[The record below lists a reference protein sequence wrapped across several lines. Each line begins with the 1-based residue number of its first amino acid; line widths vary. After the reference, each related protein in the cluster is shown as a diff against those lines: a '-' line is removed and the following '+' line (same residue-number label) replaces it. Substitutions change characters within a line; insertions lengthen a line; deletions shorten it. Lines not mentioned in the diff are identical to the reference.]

1 MNRLRQSFTLFE
13 RVLWLCSAGLI
24 VLSALLFRGGSAF
37 SVITSLIGVT
47 SLIIAA
53 KGNPLSQALM
63 ILFSLLYGWISWT
76 FSYYGEM
83 ITYLGMTSPIAILP
97 MAAWSLIAWLRHP
110 YEGRR
115 TQVAVNRLQAGEI
128 VFLAV
133 LTAAVTAAFYFIL
146 RAFHT
151 ANLLPSTL
159 SVATSFAAAYLT
171 ARRSAWFALAYAMN
185 DLVLIVLWLLASLTD
200 TSYIT
205 VLVCF
210 AVFFINDL
218 YGFLSWLEMR
228 KRQKTV

>member
-1 MNRLRQSFTLFE
+1 MKRIYDYFTPFE
-13 RVLWLCSAGLI
+13 RALWLSSAGLI
-24 VLSALLFRGGSAF
+24 ILSAVLFRGGGAL

-47 SLIIAA
+47 SLIFAA

-63 ILFSLLYGWISWT
+63 IVFSLLYGWISWT
-76 FSYYGEM
+76 FSYYGEV
-83 ITYLGMTSPIAILP
+83 ITYLGMTMP

-110 YEGRR
+110 FDGSRA
-115 TQVAVNRLQAGEI
+115 QVAVNRLRAGEI
-128 VFLAV
+128 VFLAA
-133 LTAAVTAAFYFIL
+133 LTTAVTVGFYFIL

-185 DLVLIVLWLLASLTD
+185 DLVLMVLWLLASLTD
-200 TSYIT
+200 TSYFT

-210 AVFFINDL
+210 AVFFVNDL
-218 YGFLSWLEMR
+218 YGFLSWMNMR
-228 KRQKTV
+228 KRQKIA

>member
-1 MNRLRQSFTLFE
+1 MKRIYDYFTPFE
-13 RVLWLCSAGLI
+13 RALWLSSAGLI
-24 VLSALLFRGGSAF
+24 ILSAVLFRGGGAL

-47 SLIIAA
+47 SLIFAA
-53 KGNPLSQALM
+53 KGNPISQALM
-63 ILFSLLYGWISWT
+63 IVFSLLYGWISWT

-83 ITYLGMTSPIAILP
+83 ITYLGMTMP

-110 YEGRR
+110 FDGSRA
-115 TQVAVNRLQAGEI
+115 QVAVNWLKAGEI

-133 LTAAVTAAFYFIL
+133 LTTAVTVGFYFIL

-185 DLVLIVLWLLASLTD
+185 DLVLMVLWLLASLTD
-200 TSYIT
+200 TSYFT

-210 AVFFINDL
+210 AVFFVNDL
-218 YGFLSWLEMR
+218 YGFLSWLNMR
-228 KRQKTV
+228 KRQKIA

>member
-1 MNRLRQSFTLFE
+1 MKRIYDYFTPFE
-13 RVLWLCSAGLI
+13 RALWLSSAGLI
-24 VLSALLFRGGSAF
+24 ILSAVLFLGGGAL

-47 SLIIAA
+47 SLIFAA
-53 KGNPLSQALM
+53 KGNPISQALM
-63 ILFSLLYGWISWT
+63 IVFSLLYGWISWT

-83 ITYLGMTSPIAILP
+83 ITYLGMTMP

-110 YEGRR
+110 FDGSRA
-115 TQVAVNRLQAGEI
+115 QVAVNRLRAGEI

-133 LTAAVTAAFYFIL
+133 LTTAVTVGFYFIL

-185 DLVLIVLWLLASLTD
+185 DLVLMVLWLLASLTD
-200 TSYIT
+200 TSYFT

-210 AVFFINDL
+210 AVFFVNDL
-218 YGFLSWLEMR
+218 YGFLSWLNMR
-228 KRQKTV
+228 KRQKIA

>member
-1 MNRLRQSFTLFE
+1 MNRLRTYFTPFE
-13 RVLWLCSAGLI
+13 RALWLSSAGLI
-24 VLSALLFRGGSAF
+24 VLSAVLFRGGGALF
-37 SVITSLIGVT
+37 VLTSLIGVT
-47 SLIIAA
+47 SLIFAA
-53 KGNPLSQALM
+53 KGNPISQALM
-63 ILFSLLYGWISWT
+63 IVFSLLYGWISWT

-83 ITYLGMTSPIAILP
+83 ITYLGMTMP

-110 YEGRR
+110 FAGSRA
-115 TQVAVNRLQAGEI
+115 QVTVNRLKAGEI

-133 LTAAVTAAFYFIL
+133 LTTAVTVGFYFIL

-200 TSYIT
+200 PSYFT

-210 AVFFINDL
+210 AVFFVNDL
-218 YGFLSWLEMR
+218 YGFLSWRRMR
-228 KRQKTV
+228 KHQKTA

>member
-1 MNRLRQSFTLFE
+1 MHRLRNYFTPFE
-13 RVLWLCSAGLI
+13 RALWLSSAGLI
-24 VLSALLFRGGSAF
+24 VLSAVLFRGGGTL
-37 SVITSLIGVT
+37 SVITSIIGVT
-47 SLIIAA
+47 SLIFAA

-63 ILFSLLYGWISWT
+63 IVFSLLYGWISWT

-83 ITYLGMTSPIAILP
+83 ITYLGMTMP

-115 TQVAVNRLQAGEI
+115 AQVAVNRLKAGEV

-133 LTAAVTAAFYFIL
+133 LTAAVTVGFYFIL

-185 DLVLIVLWLLASLTD
+185 DLVLIVLWLLASMTD
-200 TSYIT
+200 ASYFT

-210 AVFFINDL
+210 AVFFVNDL
-218 YGFLSWLEMR
+218 YGFLSWRRMRRTQREM
-228 KRQKTV
+228 

>member
-1 MNRLRQSFTLFE
+1 MHRLRNYFTPFE
-13 RVLWLCSAGLI
+13 RALWLSSAGLI
-24 VLSALLFRGGSAF
+24 VLSALMFRGGGTL

-47 SLIIAA
+47 SLIFAA
-53 KGNPLSQALM
+53 KGNSLSQALM
-63 ILFSLLYGWISWT
+63 IVFSLLYGWISWT

-83 ITYLGMTSPIAILP
+83 ITYLGMTMP

-115 TQVAVNRLQAGEI
+115 AQVAVNRLQAGEI
-128 VFLAV
+128 AFLAV
-133 LTAAVTAAFYFIL
+133 LTAAVTVGFYFIL
-146 RAFHT
+146 CACHT

-200 TSYIT
+200 TSYFT

-210 AVFFINDL
+210 AVFFVNDL
-218 YGFLSWLEMR
+218 YGFLSWLNMR
-228 KRQKTV
+228 NRQKK

>member
-1 MNRLRQSFTLFE
+1 MKRIYDYFTPFE
-13 RVLWLCSAGLI
+13 RALWLSSAGLI
-24 VLSALLFRGGSAF
+24 ILSAVLFRGGGAL

-47 SLIIAA
+47 SLIFAA
-53 KGNPLSQALM
+53 KGNPISQALM
-63 ILFSLLYGWISWT
+63 IVFSLLYGWISWT

-83 ITYLGMTSPIAILP
+83 ITYLGMTMP

-110 YEGRR
+110 FDGSRA
-115 TQVAVNRLQAGEI
+115 QVAVNRLRAGEI
-128 VFLAV
+128 IFLAA
-133 LTAAVTAAFYFIL
+133 LTTAVTVGFYFIL

-185 DLVLIVLWLLASLTD
+185 DLVLMVLWLLASLTD
-200 TSYIT
+200 TSYFT

-210 AVFFINDL
+210 AVFFVNDL
-218 YGFLSWLEMR
+218 YGFLSWLNMR
-228 KRQKTV
+228 KRQKIA

>member
-1 MNRLRQSFTLFE
+1 MYRLRTYFTPFE
-13 RVLWLCSAGLI
+13 RALWLSSAGLI
-24 VLSALLFRGGSAF
+24 VLSAVLFRGGGAL
-37 SVITSLIGVT
+37 SVLTSLIGVT
-47 SLIIAA
+47 SLIFAA
-53 KGNPLSQALM
+53 KGNPISQALM
-63 ILFSLLYGWISWT
+63 IVFSLLYGWISWT

-83 ITYLGMTSPIAILP
+83 ITYLGMTMP

-110 YEGRR
+110 FAGSRA
-115 TQVAVNRLQAGEI
+115 QVAVNRLKAGEI

-133 LTAAVTAAFYFIL
+133 LTTAVTVGFYFIL

-151 ANLLPSTL
+151 ANLLPSTI

-200 TSYIT
+200 PSYFT

-210 AVFFINDL
+210 AVFFVNDL
-218 YGFLSWLEMR
+218 YGFLSWRRMR
-228 KRQKTV
+228 KHQKTA

>member
-1 MNRLRQSFTLFE
+1 MKRIYDYFTPFE
-13 RVLWLCSAGLI
+13 RALWLSSAGLI
-24 VLSALLFRGGSAF
+24 ILSAVLFRGGGAL

-47 SLIIAA
+47 SLIFAA

-63 ILFSLLYGWISWT
+63 IVFSLLYGWISWT

-83 ITYLGMTSPIAILP
+83 ITYLGMTMP

-110 YEGRR
+110 FDGSRA
-115 TQVAVNRLQAGEI
+115 QVAVNWLKAGEI

-133 LTAAVTAAFYFIL
+133 LTTAVTVGFYFIL

-185 DLVLIVLWLLASLTD
+185 DLVLMVLWLLASLTD
-200 TSYIT
+200 TSYFT

-210 AVFFINDL
+210 AVFFVNDL
-218 YGFLSWLEMR
+218 YGFLSWLNMR
-228 KRQKTV
+228 KRQKIA

>member
-1 MNRLRQSFTLFE
+1 MNRL
-13 RVLWLCSAGLI
+13 
-24 VLSALLFRGGSAF
+24 
-37 SVITSLIGVT
+37 
-47 SLIIAA
+47 
-53 KGNPLSQALM
+53 
-63 ILFSLLYGWISWT
+63 
-76 FSYYGEM
+76 
-83 ITYLGMTSPIAILP
+83 
-97 MAAWSLIAWLRHP
+97 H
-110 YEGRR
+110 
-115 TQVAVNRLQAGEI
+115 AGEI
-128 VFLAV
+128 AFLAG

-185 DLVLIVLWLLASLTD
+185 DLVLIALWLLASLTD

-210 AVFFINDL
+210 AVFFLNDL
-218 YGFLSWLEMR
+218 YGFLSWMEMR

>member
-1 MNRLRQSFTLFE
+1 MNRLRTYFTPFE
-13 RVLWLCSAGLI
+13 RALWLSSAGLI
-24 VLSALLFRGGSAF
+24 VLSAVLFRGGGAL

-47 SLIIAA
+47 SLIFAA
-53 KGNPLSQALM
+53 KGNPISQALM
-63 ILFSLLYGWISWT
+63 IVFSLLYGWISWT

-83 ITYLGMTSPIAILP
+83 ITYLGMTMP

-110 YEGRR
+110 FDGSRA
-115 TQVAVNRLQAGEI
+115 QVAVNRIKTGEI

-133 LTAAVTAAFYFIL
+133 LTAAVTVGFYFIL
-146 RAFHT
+146 RACHT
-151 ANLLPSTL
+151 ANLFPSTL

-200 TSYIT
+200 TSYFT

-210 AVFFINDL
+210 AVFFVNDL
-218 YGFLSWLEMR
+218 YGFLSWLNMR
-228 KRQKTV
+228 KRQKK

>member
-1 MNRLRQSFTLFE
+1 MNRLRHYFTPFE
-13 RVLWLCSAGLI
+13 RALWLCSAGLI
-24 VLSALLFRGGSAF
+24 VLSAVLFRGGGTL

-47 SLIIAA
+47 SLIFAA
-53 KGNPLSQALM
+53 KGNPVSQALM
-63 ILFSLLYGWISWT
+63 IVFSLLYGWISWT

-83 ITYLGMTSPIAILP
+83 ITYLGMTMP

-110 YEGRR
+110 FAGRR
-115 TQVAVNRLQAGEI
+115 AQVAVSRLRAGEI

-133 LTAAVTAAFYFIL
+133 LTAAVTTGFYFIL

-218 YGFLSWLEMR
+218 YGFLSWMEMR

>member
-47 SLIIAA
+47 SLI
-53 KGNPLSQALM
+53 
-63 ILFSLLYGWISWT
+63 
-76 FSYYGEM
+76 
-83 ITYLGMTSPIAILP
+83 
-97 MAAWSLIAWLRHP
+97 
-110 YEGRR
+110 
-115 TQVAVNRLQAGEI
+115 
-128 VFLAV
+128 
-133 LTAAVTAAFYFIL
+133 
-146 RAFHT
+146 
-151 ANLLPSTL
+151 
-159 SVATSFAAAYLT
+159 FAAAYLT

-185 DLVLIVLWLLASLTD
+185 DLVLIALWLLASLTD

-210 AVFFINDL
+210 AVFFLNDL
-218 YGFLSWLEMR
+218 YGFLSWMEMR

>member
-1 MNRLRQSFTLFE
+1 MKRIYDYFTLFE
-13 RVLWLCSAGLI
+13 RALWLSSAGLI
-24 VLSALLFRGGSAF
+24 VLSAVLFRGGGAL

-47 SLIIAA
+47 SLIFAA

-63 ILFSLLYGWISWT
+63 IVFSLLYGWISWT

-83 ITYLGMTSPIAILP
+83 ITYLGMTMP

-110 YEGRR
+110 FDGSRA
-115 TQVAVNRLQAGEI
+115 QVAVNRIKAGEI

-133 LTAAVTAAFYFIL
+133 LTTAVTVGFYFIL

-200 TSYIT
+200 TSYFT

-210 AVFFINDL
+210 AVFFVNDL
-218 YGFLSWLEMR
+218 YGFLSWLNMR
-228 KRQKTV
+228 KRQKIA

>member
-1 MNRLRQSFTLFE
+1 MNRLRQYFTPFE
-13 RVLWLCSAGLI
+13 RALWLSSAGLI
-24 VLSALLFRGGSAF
+24 VLSAVLFRGGGAL

-47 SLIIAA
+47 SLIFAA
-53 KGNPLSQALM
+53 KGNPISQALM
-63 ILFSLLYGWISWT
+63 IVFSLLYGWISWT

-83 ITYLGMTSPIAILP
+83 ITYLGMTMP

-110 YEGRR
+110 FDGSRA
-115 TQVAVNRLQAGEI
+115 QVAVNRIKAGEI

-133 LTAAVTAAFYFIL
+133 LTTAVTVGFYFIL
-146 RAFHT
+146 RVCHT

-200 TSYIT
+200 TSYFT

-210 AVFFINDL
+210 AVFFVNDL
-218 YGFLSWLEMR
+218 YGFLSWLNMR
-228 KRQKTV
+228 KRQKTA

>member
-1 MNRLRQSFTLFE
+1 MNRLRQSFTLIE

-47 SLIIAA
+47 SLIFAA

-76 FSYYGEM
+76 FSYYSEM
-83 ITYLGMTSPIAILP
+83 ITYLGMTMP

-218 YGFLSWLEMR
+218 YGFLSWMEMR

>member
-1 MNRLRQSFTLFE
+1 MKRIYDYFTPFE
-13 RVLWLCSAGLI
+13 RALWLSSAGLI
-24 VLSALLFRGGSAF
+24 ILSAVLFLGGGAL

-47 SLIIAA
+47 SLIFAA

-63 ILFSLLYGWISWT
+63 IVFSLLYGWISWT

-83 ITYLGMTSPIAILP
+83 ITYLGMTMP

-110 YEGRR
+110 FDGSRA
-115 TQVAVNRLQAGEI
+115 QVAVNRLRAGEI

-133 LTAAVTAAFYFIL
+133 LTTAVTVGFYFIL

-185 DLVLIVLWLLASLTD
+185 DLVLMVLWLLASLTD
-200 TSYIT
+200 TSYFT

-210 AVFFINDL
+210 AVFFVNDL
-218 YGFLSWLEMR
+218 YGFLSWLNMR
-228 KRQKTV
+228 KRQKIA

>member
-1 MNRLRQSFTLFE
+1 MKRIYDYFTPFE
-13 RVLWLCSAGLI
+13 RALWLSSAGLI
-24 VLSALLFRGGSAF
+24 VLSAVLFRGGGAL

-47 SLIIAA
+47 SLIFAA

-63 ILFSLLYGWISWT
+63 IVFSLLYGWISWT

-83 ITYLGMTSPIAILP
+83 ITYLGMTMP

-110 YEGRR
+110 FDGSRA
-115 TQVAVNRLQAGEI
+115 QVAVNRIKAGEI

-133 LTAAVTAAFYFIL
+133 LTTAVTVGFYFIL

-200 TSYIT
+200 TSYFT

-210 AVFFINDL
+210 AVFFVNDF
-218 YGFLSWLEMR
+218 YGFLSWLNMR
-228 KRQKTV
+228 KRQKIA